1 MKEILIK
8 EVLMKRK
15 ERDITGQ
22 INVTDNEIY
31 FEEGVVKDVR

>member
-1 MKEILIK
+1 
-8 EVLMKRK
+8 MKRK

-31 FEEGVVKDVR
+31 FAEGVVKDVR

>member
-1 MKEILIK
+1 
-8 EVLMKRK
+8 MKRK

-22 INVTDNEIY
+22 INITDNEIY

>member
-1 MKEILIK
+1 
-8 EVLMKRK
+8 MKRK

-22 INVTDNEIY
+22 TNVTDNEIY